1 MRIPKQT
8 LAIFHDCRGYSF
20 VWGASNSGLP
30 TRYLRDPV
38 EDLIQRIVT
47 AVRTIP
53 CQEEIYVQADILQ
66 LGGESNRYREGRV
79 SVAGAVSHIR
89 QASYSIG
96 EYLFTPESAT
106 LLHRPTGE
114 VTLIP
119 RREADILQLLC
130 KGGGNIIPTQN
141 ILLSLWADVNFLISN
156 LPVEAI
162 DDDQERE
169 KEYPGDFEDSEE
181 LEDEVVECEKLI
193 AQANKLLATVR
204 EHYLPSEVATA
215 APAAAAPQTKL
226 VRKKRYINWSNV
238 ILIGIIIAIIAYII
252 INDAV

>member
-1 MRIPKQT
+1 M
-8 LAIFHDCRGYSF
+8 YE
-20 VWGASNSGLP
+20 N
-30 TRYLRDPV
+30 
-38 EDLIQRIVT
+38 
-47 AVRTIP
+47 
-53 CQEEIYVQADILQ
+53 
-66 LGGESNRYREGRV
+66 
-79 SVAGAVSHIR
+79 
-89 QASYSIG
+89 
-96 EYLFTPESAT
+96 ESAAARAGVDFLQALT
-106 LLHRPTGE
+106 EKGYLLDPTFNVLDLE
-114 VTLIP
+114 QKLI
-119 RREADILQLLC
+119 EIQ
-130 KGGGNIIPTQN
+130 
-141 ILLSLWADVNFLISN
+141 ADVNFLISN

-204 EHYLPSEVATA
+204 EHYLPSEVAIA